1 MPKEDIPQPAESN
14 GGMKAKTA
22 RSAGG
27 NSGLFN
33 SSVEKGLSVLQ
44 AFHSGRSHLTLT
56 QVAAATGLEKS
67 AAQRFTATLVSLGYL
82 RKDPG
87 TRQYSLTSRV
97 LQLGASYMRS
107 HPLIE
112 RADPYMLE
120 WNRQYKETVSL
131 GEMEGLDVVFIMRLR
146 SRHVVTPNIVTG
158 STFPWYISALGQV
171 IVAFKSPEEREQIL
185 DQTRPV
191 AHASRTL
198 VERRDLIARLETIRR
213 DRFCITQHESYETEI
228 SLAAPVFG
236 PSGEIVAGIGT
247 AVLSTQ
253 WEVEEARKR
262 LAPAIMELANAISSS
277 RQMVRPEE
285 D

>member
-1 MPKEDIPQPAESN
+1 M
-14 GGMKAKTA
+14 
-22 RSAGG
+22 
-27 NSGLFN
+27 FN
-33 SSVEKGLSVLQ
+33 SSLEKGLGVLQ

-82 RKDPG
+82 RKDPE

-120 WNRQYKETVSL
+120 WNRQHKETVTL
-131 GEMEGLDVVFIMRLR
+131 AEMEGLDVVFIMRLR
-146 SRHVVTPNIVTG
+146 SRHVVTPNIVIG

-171 IVAFKSPEEREQIL
+171 IVAFKSAEERERIL
-185 DQTRPV
+185 DETRPV

-198 VERRDLIARLETIRR
+198 LERKDLTARLEAIRR
-213 DRFCITQHESYETEI
+213 DHFCITHRESYETEI

-236 PSGEIVAGIGT
+236 PSGNVVAGIGT

-253 WEVEEARKR
+253 WEVEEARER
-262 LAPAIMELANAISSS
+262 LAPAILELANAISSS
-277 RQMVRPEE
+277 WQLGRPGQ